1 MPVTENSSLLFSSCH
16 LELVISLGTNSS
28 MFANCSVFDDVREV
42 RSSVLG
48 QNEMFES
55 VRGSI

>member
-1 MPVTENSSLLFSSCH
+1 MLGQITYYTYVLKS
-16 LELVISLGTNSS
+16 SLGTNSS
-28 MFANCSVFDDVREV
+28 MFANCSVFDDVGEV